1 MISVDNVDNFVN
13 SDETGIVI
21 VDKIVENE
29 NVTVSN

>member
-13 SDETGIVI
+13 SDETGVIIVG
-21 VDKIVENE
+21 KIVENE